1 MNEKNLT
8 NLEESNEP
16 PSLPD
21 KKVDSGSIGD
31 FRDTPKHLH
40 WFPFRV
46 GGFHPSMVV
55 YGAADALLRDKHSIM
70 DKHS

>member
-1 MNEKNLT
+1 MMED
-8 NLEESNEP
+8 ERP

-21 KKVDSGSIGD
+21 KKVGSDNIGD

-55 YGAADALLRDKHSIM
+55 YGVTDAVLRDKHGTL
-70 DKHS
+70 D